1 MNNNIITVIIMRAI
15 TQNMLTY
22 LYTYILHASLTYI
35 EKIRFDRGNQYNFH
49 YLTLFSNVTLKELIP

>member
-1 MNNNIITVIIMRAI
+1 MNNNIITVTIIRGI

-22 LYTYILHASLTYI
+22 LYTYILQASLIYI
-35 EKIRFDRGNQYNFH
+35 EKIRFDRGNQYFH